1 MPIALQYDLPW
12 TKSSD
17 EFEDMVT
24 DYFRKQG
31 FSAQRYGRNGQ
42 NQHGIDII
50 ATFVN
55 SIGESNCIAIQCKNY
70 SPSQTEMDQIID
82 KAITGIR
89 AFSVPFCK
97 IIIALGEKRDTKI
110 QNYVMAKKLPN
121 ITLEVL
127 FWEDISSIIANND
140 DLLSRYYPQMQNS
153 TPNIN
158 SLVDFFNE
166 GIRECHIIDI
176 MQNDPLAGMPSEYAL
191 DMDIFCIE
199 IEKKLKDAI
208 LLQKDTIYQK
218 ISEFCNWIHYYN
230 QYLSRKMQPAG
241 TSYYSV
247 VPGNSYREM
256 RNNITFIKGQI
267 NACYMVINSGCS
279 ILI

>member
-1 MPIALQYDLPW
+1 MPIALQYDLPR
-12 TKSSD
+12 TKSYD

-127 FWEDISSIIANND
+127 FWEDISSIIASND

-166 GIRECHIIDI
+166 GIR
-176 MQNDPLAGMPSEYAL
+176 G
-191 DMDIFCIE
+191 
-199 IEKKLKDAI
+199 
-208 LLQKDTIYQK
+208 
-218 ISEFCNWIHYYN
+218 
-230 QYLSRKMQPAG
+230 
-241 TSYYSV
+241 V
-247 VPGNSYREM
+247 
-256 RNNITFIKGQI
+256 
-267 NACYMVINSGCS
+267 
-279 ILI
+279 

>member
-1 MPIALQYDLPW
+1 MPIALQYDLPR

-42 NQHGIDII
+42 NQHSIDII

-121 ITLEVL
+121 ITLELL
-127 FWEDISSIIANND
+127 FWEDISSVIASDD
-140 DLLSRYYPQMQNS
+140 DLLSRYYPQIQNS
-153 TPNIN
+153 TPNITR
-158 SLVDFFNE
+158 LVDFFNE

-176 MQNDPLAGMPSEYAL
+176 MQNDPLAGMPNEYAL

-208 LLQKDTIYQK
+208 LLQKHTIYQK

-247 VPGNSYREM
+247 VLGNSYREM

-267 NACYMVINSGCS
+267 NECYMVINSRCS